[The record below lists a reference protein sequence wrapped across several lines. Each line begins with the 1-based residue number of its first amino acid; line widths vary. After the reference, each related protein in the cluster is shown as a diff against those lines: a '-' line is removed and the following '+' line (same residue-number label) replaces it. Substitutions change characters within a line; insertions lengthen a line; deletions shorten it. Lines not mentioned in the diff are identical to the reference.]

1 MNWRII
7 KEEKLLSNDLN
18 SFLKDLKN
26 LVVIG
31 MGNELRGD
39 DSVGIVVVR
48 MLKPHI
54 NKKLRVFEGHTTP
67 EVFISPTC
75 SLQPSHV
82 LIVDAAELKGKPGE
96 WRLLFSNELN
106 ESLLTTHSIPPTEIA
121 SNIEQRCNAKVAFIG
136 IQPLKRDINLSL
148 SKDCEKG
155 AIELVNSILFIMN
168 PTKS

>member
-1 MNWRII
+1 M
-7 KEEKLLSNDLN
+7 SNDLKY
-18 SFLKDLKN
+18 FLKDVKN

-54 NKKLRVFEGHTTP
+54 NKKLRIFEGYTTP

-75 SLQPSHV
+75 STKPSHV
-82 LIVDAAELKGKPGE
+82 LIVDAAEIKGKPGE
-96 WRLLFSNELN
+96 WRLLLSSELN
-106 ESLLTTHSIPPTEIA
+106 GSLLTTHSIPPTEIA

-136 IQPLKRDINLSL
+136 IQPLKRDVDLSL
-148 SKDCEKG
+148 SKDCKKG
-155 AIELVNSILFIMN
+155 AVELVNSILIMMN
-168 PTKS
+168 RVKN